1 MKALANLVSIVFH
14 PLFIPVYLL
23 AFTLYLPVYTMQR
36 YTENFKI
43 LFLLYAFLID
53 VVAPLLLLVLMKKF
67 RMISSLT
74 LGKASERQ
82 LPYVMMFFIYLT
94 TALSLMNIRG
104 LDGIISLAF
113 MIAAS
118 VLLVVLVL
126 NRFLKISAH
135 SASVAAG
142 ATWIFVLFKAFEIS
156 LSLHLTVAIVILG
169 LVMSSRLYLEA
180 HSPREVYLGAVVGG
194 LITLL
199 GGAFYYF

>member
-1 MKALANLVSIVFH
+1 MKTFANLISIIFH

-36 YTENFKI
+36 YTEDFKI

-53 VVAPLLLLVLMKKF
+53 VIVPLLLLVLMKRF

-113 MIAAS
+113 MITAAI
-118 VLLVVLVL
+118 LLVVLIL

-135 SASVAAG
+135 SASAAAG
-142 ATWIFVLFKAFEIS
+142 ATWFFVLFKAFEIS
-156 LSLHLTVAIVILG
+156 LSLQLTVALVLLG

-180 HSPREVYLGAVVGG
+180 HSPREVYLGAVIGI

-199 GGAFYYF
+199 GGGIYYF